1 MTYHNSPILF
11 VLFQIICLL
20 VGLPSFAMDVHFSV
34 ISLFFCWSYLRFYYR
49 YNDFDPLGDKTED
62 FSFVHMFPE
71 VRSFMSPLPPVIRK
85 DRDIHMTCIRINIQF
100 INMHT

>member
-1 MTYHNSPILF
+1 MFARQQRREELVYKGVPGVTYHNSPILF
-11 VLFQIICLL
+11 VLCQIICLL
-20 VGLPSFAMDVHFSV
+20 IGLPSFAMDVHFSI

-71 VRSFMSPLPPVIRK
+71 
-85 DRDIHMTCIRINIQF
+85 
-100 INMHT
+100 